1 MSSFIGHGLAAV
13 TISEAIAPN
22 RRPFLS
28 RWRSLIWLGWLI
40 IIAWAPDID
49 YAVPALTMA
58 QNEGARITHA
68 IASSLLLPS
77 ITVAGL
83 FFTGFRGQ
91 KFYICAWQA
100 ILSGLSHPVMDWFVG
115 VIALPL
121 FWPLNSALIK
131 APVGLLPSA
140 GKPHWQNYYFYNNL
154 LIELG
159 ILVPLMII
167 FLRSLAWQKHKLSLW
182 KAATLIAI
190 STYFLSVSIN
200 LSR

>member
-28 RWRSLIWLGWLI
+28 RGRSLIWLGWLI

-58 QNEGARITHA
+58 QNEGARITHG
-68 IASSLLLPS
+68 IPSSLLLPS
-77 ITVAGL
+77 VTVVGLFLAGL
-83 FFTGFRGQ
+83 RGQ
-91 KFYICAWQA
+91 KSCICAWQA
-100 ILSGLSHPVMDWFVG
+100 ILAGLSHPVMDWFVG

-121 FWPLNSALIK
+121 FWPLNSVLVKSPI
-131 APVGLLPSA
+131 GLLPSA
-140 GKPHWQNYYFYNNL
+140 GKPHWQNYFFYKNL

-159 ILVPLMII
+159 ILVPLVIL
-167 FLRSLAWQKHKLSLW
+167 FLRNLAWQKNKLSRW
-182 KAATLIAI
+182 KTMMLIAI
-190 STYFLSVSIN
+190 LTYSLNISVG